1 MDRLRQSSP
10 AMSESLEPDV
20 VEGLLDDL
28 FPVGEMHDPVAIW
41 RNSAVLD
48 PENQIT
54 PDEVRSAIRG
64 RRRGGCPAPGPDGLS
79 LTIWRC
85 VPASV
90 VESLAALFTLCLAS
104 GQIPSS
110 WKKAILVLIPKD

>member
-54 PDEVRSAIRG
+54 PDEVKSAIRG

-90 VESLAALFTLCLAS
+90 VESLALHSLFS
-104 GQIPSS
+104 
-110 WKKAILVLIPKD
+110 